1 MSLLAKIKTRLKEP
15 STSAGVGVVVTALSA
30 FFPAYAPLILG
41 VAAVLRLR
49 QRERPDRLAPGQP
62 GEPARFLLLRAAGR
76 DRSHDQTGLDVD
88 EGGEGRVDSAHF
100 P

>member
-41 VAAVLRLR
+41 VAAVL
-49 QRERPDRLAPGQP
+49 G
-62 GEPARFLLLRAAGR
+62 
-76 DRSHDQTGLDVD
+76 V
-88 EGGEGRVDSAHF
+88 SAVAL
-100 P
+100 PEKETK